1 MDLLIELI
9 KLIAAAL
16 VGGALAPILVARFSK
31 TKPEREGER
40 KSLDAKT
47 ESEIVKSAESIA
59 AGNTITIANMLREN
73 EYWKKETAEARAEN
87 EALSAEVEKIK
98 EARAARD
105 LESQKE
111 RDELKA
117 RIQSDL
123 METEGLRRQVI
134 KLEDLAIKTGEYVDR
149 ILAQAKEQGWK
160 IPLNGELWDSVRRLK
175 LAVEERRK
183 LAGGK

>member
-1 MDLLIELI
+1 MNDLLGHLLTVLI
-9 KLIAAAL
+9 
-16 VGGALAPILVARFSK
+16 GALAGALTPILIARFSK
-31 TKPEREGER
+31 TPTERKGES

-47 ESEIVKSAESIA
+47 ENEIAKAAESIA
-59 AGNTITIANMLREN
+59 AGSTATITNLLRDI
-73 EYWKKETAEARAEN
+73 EYQRREVAEARKEIDTI
-87 EALSAEVEKIK
+87 V
-98 EARAARD
+98 EARRLRD
-105 LESQKE
+105 IETQKE

-123 METEGLRRQVI
+123 IETEGLRRQVV

-149 ILAQAKEQGWK
+149 ILAEAKEKGWS

-175 LAVEERRK
+175 LSVEERRR